1 MKTKVLTILALLAAL
16 YPCRAVAQTLNDPS
30 PALPERAI
38 ELSFNYSTLRTNA
51 PVGGCGCFWTNGGSV
66 ELAVPLWRYV
76 SSVAEFSGEHSGSI
90 PGNSGVGLNLISAL
104 GGVRVTRPLNKRFIP
119 YAQGLVGVVHAFDS
133 SFPGALGT
141 TPSATSFALAAGGGL
156 ELASPPLARPAR
168 PGGLSIHATSEQHGQ
183 STTRPPALGGNRPAP
198 QPLFA
203 YKAMIPFVLNECCT

>member
-1 MKTKVLTILALLAAL
+1 MKTRVLTLLVLLAAL
-16 YPCRAVAQTLNDPS
+16 YPSHGAAQTPNDPA
-30 PALPERAI
+30 PALPEHFI

-90 PGNSGVGLNLISAL
+90 AGNSGVGLNLISAL
-104 GGVRVTRPLNKRFIP
+104 GGVRVARQLNKRFIP

-133 SFPGALGT
+133 AFPGAVGT

-156 ELASPPLARPAR
+156 EVE
-168 PGGLSIHATSEQHGQ
+168 LSRRWLVRVAQVDYQYMQLPNNMGNQQHDLRLSAGIIL
-183 STTRPPALGGNRPAP
+183 RLNRYS
-198 QPLFA
+198 LI
-203 YKAMIPFVLNECCT
+203 K